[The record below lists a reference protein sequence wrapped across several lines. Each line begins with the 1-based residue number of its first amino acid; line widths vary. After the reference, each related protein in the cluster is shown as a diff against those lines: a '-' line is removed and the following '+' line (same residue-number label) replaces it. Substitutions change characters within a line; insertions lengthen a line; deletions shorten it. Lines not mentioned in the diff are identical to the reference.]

1 MLNLNFHIKQEEK
14 KVIQTIGKAAGQL
27 GFPTYLVGGFVR
39 DRLMERETK
48 DLDVV
53 CLGSGIQLAEQVAS
67 LLKPKPHVTTYSR
80 YGTAMLKYDQIEV
93 EFVGA
98 RKESYQEDS
107 RKPIVENGT
116 LVEDQNRRDFTINA
130 MAISVNEDD
139 FGKLVD
145 PFDGVADIKKQ
156 IIRTPLEPENT
167 FSDDPL
173 RMMRA
178 IRFATQLGFVI
189 DGITWQGICSM
200 KDRIEIISAE
210 RITDELNKIILA
222 DQPSRGF
229 KLLYESGLLE
239 LIFPELVKLQGIE
252 KRNGKAHKDN
262 FWHTLEV
269 LDNTARRSDS
279 LWLRWAAILHDIA
292 KPQTKRYEER
302 AGWTF
307 HGHEVLGAAM
317 VPRIFK
323 SRRLPLDAKMKY
335 VQKLV
340 RLHLRPISLTKS
352 EITDSAI
359 RRMIVDAGED
369 LDDLL
374 LLCEADI
381 TSKNHERRQR
391 YIDNYSIVRQKI
403 SEVEEKDALRN
414 WEPPING
421 EIIME
426 TFSIPPSKNVG
437 LLKNAIREAILDGE
451 VEDNYDS
458 AYEYMINKAF
468 ELGIKIPE

>member
-1 MLNLNFHIKQEEK
+1 MNFHIKQEEK
-14 KVIQTIGKAAGQL
+14 KVIHTIGKAAGQL
-27 GFPTYLVGGFVR
+27 EFPTYLVGGFVR
-39 DRLMERETK
+39 DRLMGRETK

-53 CLGSGIQLAEQVAS
+53 CLGSGIQLAEKVAS
-67 LLKPKPHVTTYSR
+67 LLKPKPRVTTYSR
-80 YGTAMLKYDQIEV
+80 YGTAMLHYDHIEV

-107 RKPIVENGT
+107 RKPLVEDGT
-116 LVEDQNRRDFTINA
+116 LEEDQNRRDFTINA

-139 FGKLVD
+139 FGQLVD
-145 PFDGVADIKKQ
+145 PFDGVADIKRQ
-156 IIRTPLEPENT
+156 IIRTPLEPEKT

-189 DGITWQGICSM
+189 DDITWQGICAM

-229 KLLYESGLLE
+229 KLLYECGLLE
-239 LIFPELVKLQGIE
+239 LIFPEIVKLQGIE
-252 KRNGKAHKDN
+252 KRNGRAHKDN

-269 LDNTARRSDS
+269 LDNTARKSDS

-292 KPQTKRYEER
+292 KPQTKRYEDK

-426 TFSIPPSKNVG
+426 TFGIPPSKEVG

-451 VEDNYDS
+451 VEDNYEA
-458 AYEYMINKAF
+458 AYEYMIVKAS
-468 ELGIKIPE
+468 ELGIKIT